1 MVNLK
6 KRRGVLSLLMTFGLV
21 ACGGGGGG
29 VPTAST
35 SPNLDLPSNYTLS
48 WSDEFSQNGA
58 LGSTWTYDLGEAN
71 FGGSNW
77 GNAEL
82 QYYTRDAQNVRA
94 EGGNLVIQAVAGQP
108 DGVNLQFTN
117 IVATSARVKT
127 DTDAFYSALGNRPYG
142 FYEIRAQIPCVAGG
156 WPAVWMMGRTGDWPA
171 RGELDIMEWF
181 GRYFATE
188 PNQLQSGVHTTAG
201 SGANSTYAKL
211 PVSDLCTGFH
221 KFQLHWQ
228 TSKLTFGVDGQEIL
242 TYNKPF
248 NATQDNWPFDQP
260 AHLLLNVAV
269 GGNLGGAV
277 SVSNIPNM
285 RMLVDYV
292 KIWQPPS

>member
-1 MVNLK
+1 M
-6 KRRGVLSLLMTFGLV
+6 
-21 ACGGGGGG
+21 ACGLAACGRGGGSS
-29 VPTAST
+29 VAASST
-35 SPNLDLPSNYTLS
+35 LTTLNLPPNYTLS
-48 WSDEFSQNGA
+48 WSDEFSQNSS
-58 LGSTWTYDLGEAN
+58 LGSDWAYDIGEAN

-82 QYYTRDAQNVRA
+82 QYYTQDAQNVRV
-94 EGGNLVIQAVAGQP
+94 EGGNLVIQAVEGQP
-108 DGVNLQFTN
+108 SGVNLQFTN

-127 DTDAFYSALGNRPYG
+127 DTDAFYTALGNRPYG

-156 WPAVWMMGRTGDWPA
+156 WPAIWMMGRTGDWPA

-181 GRYFATE
+181 GLYFAND

-211 PVSDLCTGFH
+211 RVSDLCTGFH

-228 TSKLTFGVDGQEIL
+228 TKKLTFGVDGQEIL
-242 TYNKPF
+242 TYNKPV
-248 NATQDNWPFDQP
+248 NATTDDWPFDQP

-277 SVSNIPNM
+277 SLSNILNM
-285 RMLVDYV
+285 KMFVDYV